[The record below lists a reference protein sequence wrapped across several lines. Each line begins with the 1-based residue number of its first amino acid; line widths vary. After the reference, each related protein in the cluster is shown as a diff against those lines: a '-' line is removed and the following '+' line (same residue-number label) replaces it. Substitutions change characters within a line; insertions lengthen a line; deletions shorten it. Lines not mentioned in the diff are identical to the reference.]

1 MSEAVD
7 GIEMFNGI
15 LFQES
20 LQDLVKGI
28 RANRRNEAEYMRR
41 RVADIGDECRTS
53 DMEKKA
59 VAVLKLTYLQM
70 MGHSINFSSF
80 YITEVMSSPIFATK
94 RIGYL
99 AAAQSFSPTTD
110 VLLLTTNQFKK
121 DLTNGKVQDC
131 SQALTC
137 LGKLITEELG
147 RDLEHDIVMLL
158 SSPRPYIRKKAL
170 LVLYRLIL
178 VHPETLAVV
187 SIKLR
192 EMLGDSDPSVVC
204 AAVTVI
210 CELAK
215 ASPRNFLALAP
226 VFYQLL
232 TSPASNNWMLIKIVK
247 LMGVLTPQEPRLG
260 RKLVEPLVSLM
271 RTTRAKSL
279 LYECCSTITSGL
291 LAHPEAVE
299 LCAQQ
304 LGKFMVDPDQNLK
317 YLGLLSMRKLIKV
330 HPDVAM
336 EHRDLVLDCLDDDD
350 VGIRMRA
357 LEIVAEYLNRR
368 NYRDLCRIL
377 LRKLR
382 KASDDAANIINTP
395 ALDSVSSNATD
406 EGKGAIDVVVDEEA
420 PYRDSLARQ
429 LLRPGE
435 YIRDIDGRGTGG
447 YEMLNT
453 TDDFLWYLSTVLNGL
468 ATTDHLSHAI
478 STAIA
483 EQMMELTSRVFAVR
497 ETSVKV
503 ALSLFESPKNSDNL
517 EAESSSTSQ
526 DANGDIL
533 NDSEYKDE
541 NERTSSRN
549 MHVRRTLPLPLIS
562 SASWIVGEYAELVVD
577 HISALKTLVS
587 YDVGGSS
594 AAQVSFLSSILK
606 IYALCAKTASSE
618 AFKFASS
625 YINSRITSD
634 FAEVQ
639 DRAWLFSNLL
649 GHTDNDADKREL
661 QALFEGKLKPVD
673 VRAQSVIPVP
683 DGLDLSK
690 PLIDTKGESLC
701 KYLIRK
707 VPNAIASSET
717 DGVELFE
724 ESEYNTGNTHERAVS
739 SSKTGS
745 NRRTESPFFL
755 GTERKET
762 AVVDSTSRSIVTM
775 TDGFSSENPSHG
787 KTAILVPDEVP
798 DGVDLSKITDGV
810 ANTATVLDTNKV
822 PSFRGE
828 VKKSK
833 KRGKKKKARNGK
845 ETTEKMGS
853 LIDFAEPP
861 TQQAATSTPKHL
873 AESEDLLL

>member
-1 MSEAVD
+1 
-7 GIEMFNGI
+7 MFNGI

-178 VHPETLAVV
+178 VHPDTLSVV
-187 SIKLR
+187 SNKLR

-304 LGKFMVDPDQNLK
+304 LGKFMVDSDQNLK

-357 LEIVAEYLNRR
+357 LEIVAEFLNQR
-368 NYRDLCRIL
+368 NFRDMCRIL

-382 KASDDAANIINTP
+382 KACDDAANIINTP
-395 ALDSVSSNATD
+395 ALDSVPSSATE
-406 EGKGAIDVVVDEEA
+406 EGKSAFDVVIDEEA
-420 PYRDSLARQ
+420 PYRDALAEQ

-435 YIRDIDGRGTGG
+435 YIRDVDGKGTGG

-453 TDDFLWYLSTVLNGL
+453 TEDFLWYFVTVLNGL

-478 STAIA
+478 STVIA

-503 ALSLFESPKNSDNL
+503 ALSLFESPVNSGKSETED
-517 EAESSSTSQ
+517 SSISQ
-526 DANGDIL
+526 IANGDML
-533 NDSEYKDE
+533 NDSEHKE
-541 NERTSSRN
+541 EVGRTSGRN
-549 MHVRRTLPLPLIS
+549 VVVRRTLPLPLIS

-587 YDVGGSS
+587 YDVGESS
-594 AAQVSFLSSILK
+594 VAQVSFLSSILK
-606 IYALCAKTASSE
+606 IYALCAKTASAE

-649 GHTDNDADKREL
+649 GVDNNDTDKLEL

-673 VRAQSVIPVP
+673 VRAQSVIPIP
-683 DGLDLSK
+683 DDLDLNK
-690 PLIDTKGESLC
+690 PLIDTNGESLC
-701 KYLIRK
+701 KYLMHK
-707 VPNAIASSET
+707 VSESSASGAREMEM
-717 DGVELFE
+717 DELFDDGD
-724 ESEYNTGNTHERAVS
+724 SNVGSTRQHTVHSTNTVS
-739 SSKTGS
+739 S
-745 NRRTESPFFL
+745 RRMESPFFL
-755 GTERKET
+755 GTGSEMMAT
-762 AVVDSTSRSIVTM
+762 DSAAISAEGIPDR
-775 TDGFSSENPSHG
+775 FASENGSSHG
-787 KTAILVPDEVP
+787 KAAVLVPDEVP
-798 DGVDLSKITDGV
+798 DGVDLSKFARGNSKPV
-810 ANTATVLDTNKV
+810 SVLDSNKM
-822 PSFRGE
+822 PSFASVGE
-828 VKKSK
+828 TKKSK
-833 KRGKKKKARNGK
+833 KKGKKKKKKNRNGK
-845 ETTEKMGS
+845 ESAEKMGS
-853 LIDFAEPP
+853 LIDFVEPP
-861 TQQAATSTPKHL
+861 TQQQPTTSTPKHL
-873 AESEDLLL
+873 AEGEDLLL